1 MRIIGCDLH
10 ARQQAL
16 AMLDT
21 ETGELVNLMLWHE
34 GNEVREFYSQLPRP
48 VLVGI
53 EATGSM
59 HWFLNLMEELGI
71 ECRVGHPAT
80 IRAAAPRKQKTDRRD
95 AELILQML
103 VEKRFPAIWLP
114 TKELLDLRALVLHRH
129 QWVRIRTRIQNALQ
143 AIALANGLRRGPSL
157 WSYDGQAKIAFL
169 SLLPHAS
176 YRRSMLQEM
185 YRKMEEEIENLTQRV
200 AEQAGQRCGARLL
213 MTHPGVGPVT
223 ALATEVFLGDAR
235 RFVDGKALA
244 SYGGLIPR
252 EYSSGARQ
260 RLGGVTKQGSPL
272 LRFLWCEAGAHAAR
286 RDPELKRFYRRKL
299 VQKGLGKARVAVAR
313 KLGIRLWIMLRDEI
327 DYQEFCR
334 RGQKQQ
340 SGAACAGKPEVAYGA
355 KSPADW
361 MSANHSASEWERPVT
376 GSEHLQSA
384 WPWRADR
391 RLVPVRQ
398 AGTMKRC
405 SPQHSERRRLHPRQ
419 KRILSLTGQG
429 NWKRYQSAP

>member
-10 ARQQAL
+10 ARQQSL
-16 AMLDT
+16 AMLET
-21 ETGELVNLMLWHE
+21 TTGEMVNLTLKHE

-80 IRAAAPRKQKTDRRD
+80 IRAAAPRKQKNDRLD
-95 AELILQML
+95 ADLILKL
-103 VEKRFPAIWLP
+103 VAENRFPAIWLP

-129 QWVRIRTRIQNALQ
+129 QWVRMRTRIQNALQ

-169 SLLPHAS
+169 PLLPHTA
-176 YRRSMLQEM
+176 YRRSALQAM
-185 YRKMEEEIENLTQRV
+185 YKNMEAEIENLTQQV
-200 AEQAGQRCGARLL
+200 AEQAGQRSGARRL
-213 MTHPGVGPVT
+213 MTHPGVGPIT
-223 ALATEVFLGDAR
+223 ALATDVFLGDAK
-235 RFVDGKALA
+235 RFADGKALA
-244 SYGGLIPR
+244 SYVGLIPR
-252 EYSSGARQ
+252 EYSSGERQ

-272 LRFLWCEAGAHAAR
+272 LRFLWCEAGAHAVR
-286 RDPELKRFYRRKL
+286 HDSELKRFYRRKL

-340 SGAACAGKPEVAYGA
+340 SGAACAGMPETAYGA
-355 KSPADW
+355 
-361 MSANHSASEWERPVT
+361 NRH
-376 GSEHLQSA
+376 
-384 WPWRADR
+384 RAID
-391 RLVPVRQ
+391 
-398 AGTMKRC
+398 
-405 SPQHSERRRLHPRQ
+405 
-419 KRILSLTGQG
+419 
-429 NWKRYQSAP
+429 